1 MADDITV
8 IDVGGTHLR
17 RAVWSPG
24 RGVREVTRR
33 PSPSMRTHPGEPVPA
48 LQRRMAD
55 ALCEA
60 LGPHDTV
67 AGVSFGAALDHRGGT
82 VYASA
87 PLWGGH
93 SGSFDL
99 LGAVRARRPDVRWH
113 IVNDVTAAL
122 LHAASAPHRR
132 GHRKLLLAT
141 VSTGIACRTLDLR
154 TGTVPV
160 DGAGLQGEIGH
171 LPAAL
176 AVPGASGIPADAGT
190 PTAPTDPEAPAAP
203 APDAP
208 TPVPLCDCGRPGHVA
223 AYASGPGIN
232 RLAAAARDRDPR
244 RWDRSELGR
253 RTAAGEEFEPALRA
267 ALDAGDP
274 LARDLLATA
283 TAPMAGVLRTALCL
297 DPEIDETVLTG
308 GVVHGLGHHYREALL
323 AHLDRAGLYLT
334 SDLAP
339 DWIERRITLAGP
351 GEADPLAGAGIAA
364 SRAALDTAL
373 EVTA

>member
-8 IDVGGTHLR
+8 IDVGGTYLR
-17 RAVWSPG
+17 RATWSPG

-33 PSPSMRTHPGEPVPA
+33 PSPGMRTHPGEPVPA

-60 LGPHDTV
+60 VGPRETV

-99 LGAVRARRPDVRWH
+99 LGAVRERRPEVRWH

-132 GHRKLLLAT
+132 EHRKLLLAT
-141 VSTGIACRTLDLR
+141 VSTGVACRTLDLR

-171 LPAAL
+171 LPAN
-176 AVPGASGIPADAGT
+176 PA
-190 PTAPTDPEAPAAP
+190 TAAAP
-203 APDAP
+203 AIPGATGAATVPADSEVP
-208 TPVPLCDCGRPGHVA
+208 TPGAPGTVPVCDCGRPGHVA

-232 RLAAAARDRDPR
+232 RLAALARERDPG
-244 RWDRSELGR
+244 RWAGSELGR
-253 RTAAGEEFEPALRA
+253 RTGEGQEFEAALRA
-267 ALDAGDP
+267 ALDAGDA

-283 TAPMAGVLRTALCL
+283 TAPMADVLRTALCL
-297 DPEIDETVLTG
+297 DPEIDEAVLTG
-308 GVVHGLGHHYREALL
+308 GVVHGLGRHYREALL
-323 AHLDRAGLYLT
+323 GHLDRTGLYLT
-334 SDLAP
+334 SDRAP

-364 SRAALDTAL
+364 SRAALDAPA
-373 EVTA
+373 EVAA

>member
-176 AVPGASGIPADAGT
+176 AVPGASGFRQMPGLRR
-190 PTAPTDPEAPAAP
+190 PRTDPEAPAAP

-208 TPVPLCDCGRPGHVA
+208 TPVPLIRRPAQDTSPPTPPAPASTGSPRRPGTGTRGA
-223 AYASGPGIN
+223 
-232 RLAAAARDRDPR
+232 
-244 RWDRSELGR
+244 W
-253 RTAAGEEFEPALRA
+253 TAGA
-267 ALDAGDP
+267 
-274 LARDLLATA
+274 
-283 TAPMAGVLRTALCL
+283 
-297 DPEIDETVLTG
+297 
-308 GVVHGLGHHYREALL
+308 
-323 AHLDRAGLYLT
+323 
-334 SDLAP
+334 
-339 DWIERRITLAGP
+339 
-351 GEADPLAGAGIAA
+351 LAGAPPPERSSSRPCAPPWTPVTPSPATCSPPRPRPWPA
-364 SRAALDTAL
+364 SCAPRSASTRRS
-373 EVTA
+373 TRPC

>member
-1 MADDITV
+1 VAEDITV

-17 RAVWSPG
+17 RATWSPG
-24 RGVREVTRR
+24 RGVYDVTRR

-55 ALCEA
+55 ALCA
-60 LGPHDTV
+60 AVGPDAGV
-67 AGVSFGAALDHRGGT
+67 AGVSFGAALDHRTGT

-122 LHAASAPHRR
+122 LHAAAAPHRR
-132 GHRKLLLAT
+132 EHRKLLLAT

-171 LPAAL
+171 LPADPAT
-176 AVPGASGIPADAGT
+176 AAAPGAPGT
-190 PTAPTDPEAPAAP
+190 V
-203 APDAP
+203 
-208 TPVPLCDCGRPGHVA
+208 PVCDCGRPGHVA

-232 RLAAAARDRDPR
+232 RLAALARDHDPE
-244 RWDRSELGR
+244 RWERSPLGQL
-253 RTAAGEEFEPALRA
+253 TAAGQEFEPALRA
-267 ALDAGDP
+267 ALDAGDA
-274 LARDLLATA
+274 LARDLLTTA
-283 TAPMAGVLRTALCL
+283 TAPIADVLRTALCL
-297 DPEIDETVLTG
+297 DPEIDEAVLTG
-308 GVVHGLGHHYREALL
+308 GVVHGLGRHYRAALL
-323 AHLDRAGLYLT
+323 GHLDRTGLYLT
-334 SDLAP
+334 SDRAP
-339 DWIERRITLAGP
+339 DWIERRITLAAP

-364 SRAALDTAL
+364 SRATRSVRTEAA
-373 EVTA
+373 A